1 MSYSSK
7 YKFIETAS
15 FTTSDS
21 VVVDR
26 GIQEVNHGRKQ
37 IHDVDKIVFPPT
49 TPLKPC
55 DKTFVLDIVT
65 CHHFTLNIDLTIK
78 VNRKEVKIRSNY
90 SLGWRISSV
99 QIRIGNTRPRKEMYV
114 PESNVN
120 QIVLLLSLSGVT
132 RVGCEGG

>member
-1 MSYSSK
+1 MTKILLMEGCISMVGKLQGVTSMSYSSK

-37 IHDVDKIVFPPT
+37 IHEVDKIVFPAPA
-49 TPLKPC
+49 PLKPC

-65 CHHFTLNIDLTIK
+65 CHNFTLNIDLTIK
-78 VNRKEVKIRSNY
+78 VNRKEVKIRSNF
-90 SLGWRISSV
+90 
-99 QIRIGNTRPRKEMYV
+99 
-114 PESNVN
+114 
-120 QIVLLLSLSGVT
+120 SLS
-132 RVGCEGG
+132 